1 MKMIPKKL
9 KTQVVEDISVFGAL
23 PFYLFLSIFVM
34 LLGEIKLFLWLIIGL
49 FLAYGITIL
58 IRAFYYKDRPTK
70 ENYNG
75 FIEKINTSSFPSLH
89 SLRVT
94 LIFCLFG
101 FYYKSVYLT
110 ILFFFIMLLV
120 FFSRYNLKKHFK
132 IDIIFGFVL
141 GVIESFIIV
150 FLF

>member
-1 MKMIPKKL
+1 VIPKKL
-9 KTQVVEDISVFGAL
+9 KKDVVRDISAFGAL

-58 IRAFYYKDRPTK
+58 IRVLYYKDRPIK
-70 ENYNG
+70 ENHKD
-75 FIEKINTSSFPSLH
+75 FIERIDTSSFPSLH

-101 FYYKSVYLT
+101 FYYKSLYLT
-110 ILFFFIMLLV
+110 VLFFFIILLV
-120 FFSRYNLKKHFK
+120 FCSRYNLKKHFK
-132 IDIIFGFVL
+132 IDIIFGFIL